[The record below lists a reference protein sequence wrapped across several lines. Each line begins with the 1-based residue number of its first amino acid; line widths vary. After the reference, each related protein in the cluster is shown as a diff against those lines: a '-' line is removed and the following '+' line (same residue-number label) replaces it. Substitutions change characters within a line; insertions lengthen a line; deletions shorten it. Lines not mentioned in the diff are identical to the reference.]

1 MVQWLLIASLALNV
15 NYILKT
21 DYEENNCYECDAYE
35 NFLEEWHNYDELRQ
49 EQEEECGPGFEYS
62 LPPDET
68 PIEEPPTEEI

>member
-35 NFLEEWHNYDELRQ
+35 NFLEE
-49 EQEEECGPGFEYS
+49 
-62 LPPDET
+62 
-68 PIEEPPTEEI
+68 